1 MKKYLRFYG
10 IIYLLILV
18 LIIGLG
24 MVYLNDINTITVN
37 KFTPPVF
44 NPDTNKQEDDL
55 PYVKG
60 TMTPPIDVNKFSV
73 STPELIAKGK
83 EVYKTQCLSCHG
95 EEGKG
100 NGIAGVTLN
109 PKPRNFHTLDGWTN
123 TADFKGIYKTL
134 QEGITSRG
142 MASYSNLPP
151 EDRFALIHYIR
162 TFSDKYPK
170 ITPEE
175 LTELETNYSL
185 SKGLKTPN
193 QIPVSAAE
201 DKLIAEFKTVNDK
214 IENSLQSIKDNKSD
228 KGAILLKENSNDLK
242 KVLVSLYNYKNW
254 TESEN
259 QLISFINNYT
269 VQKGFKSSVTQLN
282 SEEWTALY
290 QYLKNLITL

>member
-24 MVYLNDINTITVN
+24 MVYLNDINTITIN

-44 NPDTNKQEDDL
+44 NPDTVKQEDDL
-55 PYVKG
+55 PYIKG
-60 TMTPPIDVNKFSV
+60 TLTPPVDVNKFSV

-83 EVYKTQCLSCHG
+83 EIYKTQCLSCHG

-100 NGIAGVTLN
+100 DGIAGVTLN
-109 PKPRNFHTLDGWTN
+109 PKPRNFHSIDGWTN
-123 TADFKGIYKTL
+123 TPDFKGIYKTL

-175 LTELETNYSL
+175 LTELETAYSL

-201 DKLIAEFKTVNDK
+201 DKLIAEYKTINDK
-214 IENSLQSIKDNKSD
+214 IENNIQSIKDNKSD
-228 KGAILLKENSNDLK
+228 KGAILLKENSKDLK

-254 TESEN
+254 NESEN
-259 QLISFINNYT
+259 QFISFVNNYT
-269 VQKGFKSSVTQLN
+269 IQKGFKSTVTQLN

-290 QYLKNLITL
+290 QYLKNLINL

>member
-10 IIYLLILV
+10 IIYLLILI

-44 NPDTNKQEDDL
+44 NSDTVKQEDDL

-100 NGIAGVTLN
+100 DGIAGVTLN
-109 PKPRNFHTLDGWTN
+109 PKPRNFHSLDGWTN
-123 TADFKGIYKTL
+123 TADFKGIYRTL
-134 QEGITSRG
+134 QEGINSRG

-170 ITPEE
+170 ISPEE
-175 LTELETNYSL
+175 LVELETSYSL

-214 IENSLQSIKDNKSD
+214 IDNNLQSIKDNKSD
-228 KGAILLKENSNDLK
+228 KGAILLKENSKDLK
-242 KVLVSLYNYKNW
+242 KVLVSLYNYKIWN
-254 TESEN
+254 ESEN
-259 QLISFINNYT
+259 QFISFVNNYT
-269 VQKGFKSSVTQLN
+269 VQKGFKSTVTQLN
-282 SEEWTALY
+282 SEEWSVLY
-290 QYLKNLITL
+290 QYLKNLIIL

>member
-37 KFTPPVF
+37 RITPPVF
-44 NPDTNKQEDDL
+44 NPDTVKQEDDL

-60 TMTPPIDVNKFSV
+60 TMTPPIDINKFYV
-73 STPELIAKGK
+73 STPELISKGK
-83 EVYKTQCLSCHG
+83 EVYKTQCQSCHG

-100 NGIAGVTLN
+100 DGIAGVTMN
-109 PKPRNFHTLDGWTN
+109 PKPRNFHSIDGWTN
-123 TADFKGIYKTL
+123 TPEIKGMYKTL

-175 LTELETNYSL
+175 LSELEMNYSL

>member
-24 MVYLNDINTITVN
+24 MIYLNDINTITVN
-37 KFTPPVF
+37 QITPPVF
-44 NPDTNKQEDDL
+44 NTDTVEQEDDL

-60 TMTPPIDVNKFSV
+60 SLTPPIDINKFAT
-73 STPELIAKGK
+73 STPKLIAKGK

-100 NGIAGVTLN
+100 DGIAGVTLN
-109 PKPRNFHTLDGWTN
+109 PKPRNFHSIDGWTN
-123 TADFKGIYKTL
+123 SADFKGIYKTL

-175 LTELETNYSL
+175 LSELETTYSL

-193 QIPVSAAE
+193 QTPVSAAQE
-201 DKLIAEFKTVNDK
+201 KLIAEYKMINDK
-214 IENSLQSIKDNKSD
+214 IENNIKSIKENKSD
-228 KGAILLKENSNDLK
+228 KGALILKENTEDLQ
-242 KVLVSLYNYKNW
+242 KVITSLYNYSNW
-254 TESEN
+254 SEN
-259 QLISFINNYT
+259 ENQFIAFVSNYT
-269 VQKGFKSSVTQLN
+269 VQKGFKSAIMQLN
-282 SEEWTALY
+282 SEDWTELF
-290 QYLKNLITL
+290 QYLKTIISL